1 MAVQSIMSAAA
12 AAADAASASTHYT
25 PPPPPTLPA
34 DYDAF
39 LASLTPTERE
49 LMEMAKAK
57 LGSSFFVQWCHAYRK
72 WQKTRSKPADA
83 RSGNGFM

>member
-1 MAVQSIMSAAA
+1 MSAAA
-12 AAADAASASTHYT
+12 AAATAAATATASSHYT
-25 PPPPPTLPA
+25 PPPPAPLPA
-34 DYDAF
+34 DYEAF

-72 WQKTRSKPADA
+72 WQKTKPKVAVA
-83 RSGNGFM
+83 GASPL